1 MDMTGYEI
9 TLFNEVRKLEKE
21 ALGKKAILKE
31 DIKTSSEMRKD
42 AWKMYLEN
50 RIEYLKTQLGI
61 SRNYQG
67 ENIYG

>member
-1 MDMTGYEI
+1 MDITGYEI

-31 DIKTSSEMRKD
+31 EIKTSSEMRKD

-50 RIEYLKTQLGI
+50 RIEYLKTQLGLCK
-61 SRNYQG
+61 NY
-67 ENIYG
+67 

>member
-31 DIKTSSEMRKD
+31 EIKTSSEMRKD

-61 SRNYQG
+61 SRNY
-67 ENIYG
+67 

>member
-31 DIKTSSEMRKD
+31 EIKTSSEMRKD

-61 SRNYQG
+61 SKNY
-67 ENIYG
+67 

>member
-31 DIKTSSEMRKD
+31 EIKTSSEMRKD

-50 RIEYLKTQLGI
+50 RIEYLKTQLGLCK
-61 SRNYQG
+61 NY
-67 ENIYG
+67 

>member
-21 ALGKKAILKE
+21 ALEKKAILKKE
-31 DIKTSSEMRKD
+31 IKTSQEMRKD

-50 RIEYLKTQLGI
+50 RIEYLKAQLGI
-61 SRNYQG
+61 SRNY
-67 ENIYG
+67 

>member
-1 MDMTGYEI
+1 MFMDMTGYEI

-31 DIKTSSEMRKD
+31 EIKTSSEMRKD

-50 RIEYLKTQLGI
+50 RIEYLKTQLGLCK
-61 SRNYQG
+61 NY
-67 ENIYG
+67 